1 MGSSREMWSSS
12 NRDGRRGG
20 VNGEGGSATLGS
32 SGSAGAWR
40 KKSKFLAPECNCG
53 TYAILFMS
61 STLGNPNRLFYV
73 CPYFKTPAPHCK
85 YFAWLDDYVASC
97 EEEVTKHAI
106 HGRGKQI
113 DTQQQ
118 TDSAQFER
126 IVRKLENRVI
136 ELEMQL
142 RDDKHV
148 KSGSGFSSVSLM
160 VVAFVFGIAFGNL
173 IKALG

>member
-12 NRDGRRGG
+12 NRDGGRGG

-32 SGSAGAWR
+32 SESAHALR
-40 KKSKFLAPECNCG
+40 KKSKFLAPKCNCG

-61 STLGNPNRLFYV
+61 STLENPNRLFYG

-97 EEEVTKHAI
+97 DEEVTKHAI

-118 TDSAQFER
+118 TDFER
-126 IVRKLENRVI
+126 IVKELEDRVI
-136 ELEMQL
+136 GLEMQL

-160 VVAFVFGIAFGNL
+160 VVAFVFGAFENL
-173 IKALG
+173 IRALG